1 MSDIHT
7 PHIEELLPAYALG
20 ALEGEE
26 LRELEEHLAGGC
38 DECGRQLALWQ
49 GDLEALAAAVPP
61 VEPSEITR
69 ARVLRLAGAAPAAPA
84 APMPAAA
91 PRRTSSWRMAAA
103 AAALLALALW
113 GLLGQVR
120 MEREVQRL
128 ESDRERLRRQVE
140 VLSRQVGTMRS
151 EVLQAKQDLQVLAG
165 PGVQAVTL
173 AGLGP
178 SPGAKGRT
186 YVNPSTHDALFYAFD
201 LPALPADKT
210 YQLWFIADGK
220 PVPAGVFAVDPR
232 GTASLRVQQVADV
245 ARIQAWAVTVEP
257 LGGLPQPTGAMVLKG
272 A

>member
-1 MSDIHT
+1 MNDIHT
-7 PHIEELLPAYALG
+7 PRIEEFLPAYALG

-26 LRELEEHLAGGC
+26 LRELEAHLAGGC
-38 DECGRQLALWQ
+38 AECDRQLALWQ
-49 GDLEALAAAVPP
+49 GDLEELAATVPP

-84 APMPAAA
+84 PAVA

-103 AAALLALALW
+103 ASALLALALW

-120 MEREVQRL
+120 MEREVRRL
-128 ESDRERLRRQVE
+128 ESDRQRLRGQVE
-140 VLSRQVGTMRS
+140 VLSRQVGGMRS

-178 SPGAKGRT
+178 TPGAKGRT

-201 LPALPADKT
+201 LPALPEDQT

-220 PVPAGVFAVDPR
+220 PVPAGVFAVDLR
-232 GTASLRVQQVADV
+232 GTASLRVQRVAD
-245 ARIQAWAVTVEP
+245 AAKIQAWAVTVEP
-257 LGGLPQPTGAMVLKG
+257 RGGLPQPTGAMVLKG

>member
-1 MSDIHT
+1 MSDTHT
-7 PHIEELLPAYALG
+7 PRIAELLPAYALG

-38 DECGRQLALWQ
+38 EECARQLALWQ
-49 GDLEALAAAVPP
+49 GDLEQLAAEVPP

-69 ARVLRLAGAAPAAPA
+69 ARVLRLAGATPATPA
-84 APMPAAA
+84 VPALAA

-103 AAALLALALW
+103 ASALLALALW

-178 SPGAKGRT
+178 TPGANGRT

-201 LPALPADKT
+201 LPALPEDKT
-210 YQLWFIADGK
+210 YQLWFIAGGK

-232 GTASLRVQQVADV
+232 GTASLRVQQVADI
-245 ARIQAWAVTVEP
+245 ATIQAWAVTVEP
-257 LGGLPQPTGAMVLKG
+257 RGGLPQPTGAMVLKG

>member
-1 MSDIHT
+1 
-7 PHIEELLPAYALG
+7 
-20 ALEGEE
+20 
-26 LRELEEHLAGGC
+26 
-38 DECGRQLALWQ
+38 
-49 GDLEALAAAVPP
+49 
-61 VEPSEITR
+61 
-69 ARVLRLAGAAPAAPA
+69 
-84 APMPAAA
+84 
-91 PRRTSSWRMAAA
+91 
-103 AAALLALALW
+103 
-113 GLLGQVR
+113 

-140 VLSRQVGTMRS
+140 VLSRQVGTMRT

-257 LGGLPQPTGAMVLKG
+257 RGGLPQPTGAMVLKG

>member
-7 PHIEELLPAYALG
+7 PRIEELLPAYALG

-38 DECGRQLALWQ
+38 EECDRQLALWQ
-49 GDLEALAAAVPP
+49 GDLEELAATVPP

-69 ARVLRLAGAAPAAPA
+69 ARVLRLAGATPEAVPAPAAA
-84 APMPAAA
+84 
-91 PRRTSSWRMAAA
+91 RRSSWKMAAA
-103 AAALLALALW
+103 ASALLALAFW

-120 MEREVQRL
+120 MEREMRSL
-128 ESDRERLRRQVE
+128 SAERDRLRRQVE
-140 VLSRQVGTMRS
+140 VLSREVGSVRS

-178 SPGAKGRT
+178 TPGAKGRT

-201 LPALPADKT
+201 LPVLPADKT
-210 YQLWFIADGK
+210 YQLWFITDGK

-257 LGGLPQPTGAMVLKG
+257 SGGLPQPTGTFVLKG

>member
-7 PHIEELLPAYALG
+7 PRIEELLPAYALG

-26 LRELEEHLAGGC
+26 LGELEAHLAGGC
-38 DECGRQLALWQ
+38 EECGRQLTLWQ
-49 GDLEALAAAVPP
+49 GDLEELAATVPA

-69 ARVLRLAGAAPAAPA
+69 ARVLRLAGATPE
-84 APMPAAA
+84 PAAA
-91 PRRTSSWRMAAA
+91 RAAVPRRSSWKMAAA
-103 AAALLALALW
+103 ASALLALALW

-120 MEREVQRL
+120 MEREVRSL
-128 ESDRERLRRQVE
+128 SAERDRLRGQVE
-140 VLSRQVGTMRS
+140 VLSREVGSVRS

-178 SPGAKGRT
+178 TPGAKGRT

-201 LPALPADKT
+201 LPALPADQT

-245 ARIQAWAVTVEP
+245 AKIQAWAVTVEP
-257 LGGLPQPTGAMVLKG
+257 RGGLPQPTGAMVLKG

>member
-1 MSDIHT
+1 MNDIHT
-7 PHIEELLPAYALG
+7 PRIEELLPAYALG

-26 LRELEEHLAGGC
+26 LHELEEHLAGGC
-38 DECGRQLALWQ
+38 EECDRQLALWQ
-49 GDLEALAAAVPP
+49 GDLEELAAEVPP

-69 ARVLRLAGAAPAAPA
+69 ARVLRLTGAASV
-84 APMPAAA
+84 APMPAVA

-103 AAALLALALW
+103 ASALLALALW

-128 ESDRERLRRQVE
+128 ESDRQRLRRQVE
-140 VLSRQVGTMRS
+140 VLSRQVGSMRT

-178 SPGAKGRT
+178 APGAKGRT

-257 LGGLPQPTGAMVLKG
+257 RGGLPQPTGAMVLKG

>member
-7 PHIEELLPAYALG
+7 PRIEELLPAYALG

-38 DECGRQLALWQ
+38 EECDRQLALWQ
-49 GDLEALAAAVPP
+49 GDLEELAAAVPP

-69 ARVLRLAGAAPAAPA
+69 ARVLRLAGAGAATPATP
-84 APMPAAA
+84 A

-103 AAALLALALW
+103 ASALLALALW

-140 VLSRQVGTMRS
+140 VLSRQVGSMRT

-178 SPGAKGRT
+178 TPDAKGRT

-232 GTASLRVQQVADV
+232 GTASLRVQRVADV
-245 ARIQAWAVTVEP
+245 GRIQAWAVTVEP
-257 LGGLPQPTGAMVLKG
+257 SGGLPQPSGAMVLKG